1 MIRYLLSCDGKPNG
15 KPCGESVVRSERPK
29 QAHLEGWKLTKDK
42 GDLCPSC
49 AKAKALPDPAPVAR
63 TALDEWLR
71 ISKGKRAAL
80 VAVAIKEGRL
90 ATSLA
95 HTRGIPE
102 RVVIESLRHAVE
114 CGMLSR
120 PEAQRM
126 SGVAA

>member
-1 MIRYLLSCDGKPNG
+1 MIRYLLSCDGKING

-29 QAHLEGWKLTKDK
+29 RAHMGGWKLTKDK

-49 AKAKALPDPAPVAR
+49 AKTKALPDSAPIAR

-80 VAVAIKEGRL
+80 VTVAIKEGRL
-90 ATSLA
+90 ATSVA